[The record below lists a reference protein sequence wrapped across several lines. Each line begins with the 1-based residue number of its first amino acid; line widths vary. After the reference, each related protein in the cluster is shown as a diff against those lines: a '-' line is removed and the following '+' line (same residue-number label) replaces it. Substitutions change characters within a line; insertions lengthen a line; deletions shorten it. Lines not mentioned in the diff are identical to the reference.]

1 MLQRM
6 MRTSTP
12 DGERRTGMGSNEK
25 AYRYFA
31 EVLTVP
37 TRRSSPGQVAFRVL
51 DLELQSAV
59 G

>member
-1 MLQRM
+1 
-6 MRTSTP
+6 MRTSTT
-12 DGERRTGMGSNEK
+12 DGERSTGMGSNEK

-31 EVLTVP
+31 VLTVP
-37 TRRSSPGQVAFRVL
+37 VRRSSPGQVAFKVL

>member
-6 MRTSTP
+6 MHTSTS
-12 DGERRTGMGSNEK
+12 DGERPTGMGSNEK

-31 EVLTVP
+31 VVLTVP
-37 TRRSSPGQVAFRVL
+37 ARRSSPGQVGFRVL